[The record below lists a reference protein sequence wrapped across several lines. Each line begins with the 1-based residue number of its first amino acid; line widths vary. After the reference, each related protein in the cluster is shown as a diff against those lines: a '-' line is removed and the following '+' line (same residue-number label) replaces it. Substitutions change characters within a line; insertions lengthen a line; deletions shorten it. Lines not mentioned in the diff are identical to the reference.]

1 MVRGRK
7 SALLDMGQDAPPTK
21 DRCHWPLED
30 EAHLIQFLTTNRAK
44 GGDGMNFDKTVW
56 ASASIEMA
64 KHTTLLDCVQQRA
77 SYRVRDGATESA
89 CTTSVSA
96 LWRG

>member
-1 MVRGRK
+1 MVHGRK
-7 SALLDMGQDAPPTK
+7 SALDLGQDAPPTK

-30 EAHLIQFLTTNRAK
+30 EAHLIQFLATNRAK

-64 KHTTLLDCVQQRA
+64 KHTTQGAPKSADTCSSKWTWVSSSRIA
-77 SYRVRDGATESA
+77 SVLP
-89 CTTSVSA
+89 V
-96 LWRG
+96 